1 MRQDKNEVRDQPV
14 NGNRQP
20 TMFSITREVLKSS
33 IHNYIYVYIYVYQKC
48 RRSDADTGLTLV
60 IELFVDLE
68 EEDVI
73 EDHNLT
79 HASIKLV
86 VVE

>member
-20 TMFSITREVLKSS
+20 SITREVLKSS

-68 EEDVI
+68 EEDGGCRRVR
-73 EDHNLT
+73 
-79 HASIKLV
+79 
-86 VVE
+86 